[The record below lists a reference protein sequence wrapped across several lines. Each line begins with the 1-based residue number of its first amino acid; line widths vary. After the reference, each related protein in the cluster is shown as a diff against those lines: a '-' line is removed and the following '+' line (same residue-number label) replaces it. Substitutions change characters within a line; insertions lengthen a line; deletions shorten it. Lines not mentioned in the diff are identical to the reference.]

1 MFSPVCKTRA
11 TLVGKIKMDV
21 SGGLVEDEIKQQSTE
36 ITKATKQKRTELL
49 EAADYKKS
57 FSSWTKA
64 IAE

>member
-1 MFSPVCKTRA
+1 M
-11 TLVGKIKMDV
+11 
-21 SGGLVEDEIKQQSTE
+21 VEDEIKQQSTE